1 MIYVYIGIGWL
12 LSLFLILRFF
22 SVCKDNNRIV
32 TCSSM
37 TWEEILE
44 FDLFVSDEAIKFT
57 GLDDCITGIDQR
69 GFLIYSYEKI
79 VEHFEK
85 EDGMSYEEA
94 VEYIDFNVIGIK
106 PDNYT
111 IHYSKP

>member
-1 MIYVYIGIGWL
+1 MIYLYIAIGWL

-22 SVCKDNNRIV
+22 CICKDTNRIV
-32 TCSSM
+32 ACDNM

-69 GFLIYSYEKI
+69 GFLIYQYEKI
-79 VEHFEK
+79 VEHFQD